1 MLNECEICQLRYN
14 LHNTDLHFTVLYE
27 TVVGDDDMYS
37 CDYDYMFMIKY
48 RNSVYKLYI
57 NDEHNY
63 NIVFVDDNGDCFSI
77 FEYHDTNIDNIIETV
92 HNIILIDYNGMVIK
106 QFINNNNIVIDNKV
120 VHDFNIRTVYK
131 TNVNEKVKYHFES
144 DSKVFSVINNYSD
157 EIVDFHDLNS
167 ALEYLITKC
176 NFEF

>member
-1 MLNECEICQLRYN
+1 MLNNEIRQLRYN
-14 LHNTDLHFTVLYE
+14 LHNTDLHFIVLYE

-57 NDEHNY
+57 NNNHDY
-63 NIVFVDDNGDCFSI
+63 NIVVIDDYGDCVSI
-77 FEYHDTNIDNIIETV
+77 FEYHDTNIDNIIKTV

-106 QFINNNNIVIDNKV
+106 QFINNNNIVIDNKIAY
-120 VHDFNIRTVYK
+120 DFNIRTAVNK
-131 TNVNEKVKYHFES
+131 TVNKKVKYHFES
-144 DSKVFSVINNYSD
+144 DEVFSVINNYND
-157 EIVDFHDLNS
+157 KIVDFHDLNS
-167 ALEYLITKC
+167 ALEYLIKKC

>member
-1 MLNECEICQLRYN
+1 MLNENEIRTLRYN

-27 TVVGDDDMYS
+27 TIVDNDDMYS
-37 CDYDYMFMIKY
+37 DDYDYMFMIKY

-57 NDEHNY
+57 NNNYDY
-63 NIVFVDDNGDCFSI
+63 NIVFIDDYGDFSI

-106 QFINNNNIVIDNKV
+106 QFINNNNIVIDNKLV
-120 VHDFNIRTVYK
+120 YDFNIRTVYK

-144 DSKVFSVINNYSD
+144 DGKLFSVINNYND

-167 ALEYLITKC
+167 ALEYLIKKC

>member
-1 MLNECEICQLRYN
+1 MLNNEINQLRYN
-14 LHNTDLHFTVLYE
+14 LNNTDLHFTVLYE
-27 TVVGDDDMYS
+27 TVVNDDDMYS
-37 CDYDYMFMIKY
+37 CNYDYMFMIKY

-57 NDEHNY
+57 NNNYDY
-63 NIVFVDDNGDCFSI
+63 NIVFIDYYGDFSI

-92 HNIILIDYNGMVIK
+92 HNIILIDYNDMVIK
-106 QFINNNNIVIDNKV
+106 QFINNNNIVIDNKLV
-120 VHDFNIRTVYK
+120 YDFNIRTVYK

-144 DSKVFSVINNYSD
+144 DGKVFSVINDD

-167 ALEYLITKC
+167 ALEYLIKKC

>member
-1 MLNECEICQLRYN
+1 MLNKNEINQLRYT

-27 TVVGDDDMYS
+27 TNVSDDDMYS

-57 NDEHNY
+57 NDNHDY
-63 NIVFVDDNGDCFSI
+63 NIVFIDDYGDFSI
-77 FEYHDTNIDNIIETV
+77 FEYHDTNINNIIKTV
-92 HNIILIDYNGMVIK
+92 HNIILIDHNGMVIK
-106 QFINNNNIVIDNKV
+106 QFINNDIVIDNKV
-120 VHDFNIRTVYK
+120 VYDFNIRTVYK
-131 TNVNEKVKYHFES
+131 TNVNEKVKYHFKS
-144 DSKVFSVINNYSD
+144 DGKLFSVINNYND

-167 ALEYLITKC
+167 ALEYLIKKC

>member
-1 MLNECEICQLRYN
+1 MLNECEIRQLRYN

-27 TVVGDDDMYS
+27 TNVSDDDMYS

-48 RNSVYKLYI
+48 RNNVYKLYI

-63 NIVFVDDNGDCFSI
+63 NIVFVDDNGDGFSI
-77 FEYHDTNIDNIIETV
+77 FEYNDNIDNIIKTV
-92 HNIILIDYNGMVIK
+92 HNIILIDYNGMIIK
-106 QFINNNNIVIDNKV
+106 QFINNNNIVIDNKIV
-120 VHDFNIRTVYK
+120 YDFNIRTVYK

-144 DSKVFSVINNYSD
+144 DGKVFSVINNYND

-167 ALEYLITKC
+167 ALEYLIKKC
-176 NFEF
+176 NFKF